1 MLVDVLDVLV
11 PSVSGCPWVSCK
23 VKVGLHSLCV
33 GFGRGKF
40 REIKAE
46 LSEGDAPFNS
56 EKEVKFIVEDSSN
69 LVMVENKV
77 ISLGAAVK
85 ERKDSTGQASI
96 QFHTMVPKPGEDGFS
111 VKQDR
116 LLDYRLVFA
125 NRFL

>member
-1 MLVDVLDVLV
+1 MLVDVLDVLA
-11 PSVSGCPWVSCK
+11 PLVSGCPWVSCK
-23 VKVGLHSLCV
+23 VKVALHSLCV

-40 REIKAE
+40 REVKAE

-56 EKEVKFIVEDSSN
+56 EKEVKFLLEDSSN
-69 LVMVENKV
+69 LVMIENKV

-85 ERKDSTGQASI
+85 ERNESTGQASI
-96 QFHTMVPKPGEDGFS
+96 SYHTMVPKPGEDGFS

-116 LLDYRLVFA
+116 SLDCRLVFA